1 MGLAR
6 HPMQPRAHAAA
17 ASLPALVS
25 TAWLPVRPWV
35 SGRATKLTARGQALE
50 QTSLLHTQ
58 IFCSEDCCTKGH
70 FSCQPRREWVGS
82 GSVAAPPNSALQR
95 RLQAAAVTPVRCW
108 GLTREGAS
116 ARGWGSPTTSTAPA
130 SLPTPCVLGGPW
142 AWHPSRS
149 CAISPPSRVLRH
161 PHQGCSLRCGQLP
174 SQGGPRT
181 GPWHA
186 LPLISQLEEMY
197 IALCPLVPPFS
208 SVWGPLP
215 ACLPA
220 TGFCGPTQPI

>member
-1 MGLAR
+1 M
-6 HPMQPRAHAAA
+6 
-17 ASLPALVS
+17 
-25 TAWLPVRPWV
+25 
-35 SGRATKLTARGQALE
+35 
-50 QTSLLHTQ
+50 
-58 IFCSEDCCTKGH
+58 
-70 FSCQPRREWVGS
+70 
-82 GSVAAPPNSALQR
+82 
-95 RLQAAAVTPVRCW
+95 
-108 GLTREGAS
+108 
-116 ARGWGSPTTSTAPA
+116 PA

-181 GPWHA
+181 GPCPS

-208 SVWGPLP
+208 SVWGLLP

-220 TGFCGPTQPI
+220 CHGFLWAHSAYLKPAQHTLVLCVPWHTKPLCGLS